1 MADIQLTKDDDGD
14 NACYYQILSN
24 LIPNAT
30 IDRNLSGWRPWP
42 RDLLSITE
50 ITLGQDNRPT
60 WTH

>member
-1 MADIQLTKDDDGD
+1 MADIRLTKDDDGD

-50 ITLGQDNRPT
+50 ITLG
-60 WTH
+60 